1 MEGDEEGEEL
11 FLDEERETE
20 LTVLR
25 VVKCT
30 ARQEEEWDDYFEEY
44 SVAVDGYV
52 YRPGVWRK
60 AVARTGEKVSTVVLG
75 EE

>member
-1 MEGDEEGEEL
+1 MEGGGENEEL
-11 FLDEERETE
+11 FSDEEREPD
-20 LTVLR
+20 LFILR